1 MEKLIE
7 AFLTVMEENDFM
19 LKHAKQ
25 KVKEANKTIKQ
36 LEKVNVNIENKVDI
50 DPFFEE
56 REQHLKQY
64 AKLKIEQKKLN
75 KMYRILIKDVE
86 E

>member
-1 MEKLIE
+1 MEKLID
-7 AFLTVMEENDFM
+7 AFLTALEENDFM
-19 LKHAKQ
+19 VNHEKQ
-25 KVKEANKTIKQ
+25 KVKEVSKIIKQ
-36 LEKVNVNIENKVDI
+36 LEKVNVNIENKVDVA
-50 DPFFEE
+50 PFIEE

-64 AKLKIEQKKLN
+64 TKLKIEQKKLY